1 MHSHQQGFSL
11 IEVIVVIALFAVIA
25 SLGLLMSFES
35 YRGAT
40 FRSERDT
47 MVGVLQKARSRA
59 MANIDQAAWGV
70 RYDGTPNFTYTIYK
84 RVGLATQDVDS
95 IAGNQGASVSP
106 APFSVTFSQLSG
118 TTTGTFS
125 ATIVENGHTT
135 APPVSVNYE
144 GTIIW

>member
-1 MHSHQQGFSL
+1 MPQQKGFSL
-11 IEVIVVIALFAVIA
+11 IEVIVVIALFAVIV

-47 MVGVLQKARSRA
+47 MVSALQKARSRA

-70 RYDGTPNFTYTIYK
+70 RYDGSPAYTYTIYK
-84 RVGLATQDVDS
+84 KVGSVSTDVDT
-95 IAGNQGASVSP
+95 IAGSKAAAISP

-125 ATIVENGHTT
+125 ATIVENGRTT
-135 APPVSVNYE
+135 SPPVSVNYE
-144 GTIIW
+144 GAINW